1 MYSLLFTSA
10 LPGEIK
16 VVKSMLKTLDNKIK
30 IEFLSTWIWSY
41 KTILNLAKYLSENKY
56 DFLVNIWICGY
67 LKEKSLFQ
75 VARISNIH
83 NWKELL
89 IPIPFKFLSLDSIAC
104 SENIV
109 YDKKNLQDE
118 NYVDMESYW
127 FELVCDDFKIPR
139 IILKVP
145 YDKIWSSET
154 KEFDKDKLDKLL
166 KQIDYNKLIEEIVK
180 FLEKHKKDK
189 IDFSKYFEHYNFT
202 FSEKLIFEKMYY
214 KYVSL
219 VWENFDKFFEENKT
233 LSKKEFLEELGV
245 I

>member
-30 IEFLSTWIWSY
+30 IEFLSTGIGSY

-56 DFLVNIWICGY
+56 DFLVNIGICGY

-83 NWKELL
+83 NGKELL

-118 NYVDMESYW
+118 NYVDMESYG

-145 YDKIWSSET
+145 YDEIGSTET

-189 IDFSKYFEHYNFT
+189 IDFSKYFEHYKLT

-219 VWENFDKFFEENKT
+219 VGENFDKFFEENKT